1 MVKVASWRD
10 SRKTVKVSDP
20 PEKLPPPYE
29 PGTPRT
35 ARGGAPGSWMLDR
48 SRKRAEAARVDA
60 DEPDGG
66 NDPQKR
72 QLLK

>member
-35 ARGGAPGSWMLDR
+35 ARGGARDRGSIPET
-48 SRKRAEAARVDA
+48 RAEAARVDA

>member
-1 MVKVASWRD
+1 MN
-10 SRKTVKVSDP
+10 
-20 PEKLPPPYE
+20 
-29 PGTPRT
+29 PGRRERRAA
-35 ARGGAPGSWMLDR
+35 ARGIVDR

>member
-1 MVKVASWRD
+1 M
-10 SRKTVKVSDP
+10 VKVSDP
-20 PEKLPPPYE
+20 PEKLPPRPYE

-35 ARGGAPGSWMLDR
+35 ARGRRAGSVDR

>member
-1 MVKVASWRD
+1 MNPAGR
-10 SRKTVKVSDP
+10 R
-20 PEKLPPPYE
+20 E
-29 PGTPRT
+29 RRAA
-35 ARGGAPGSWMLDR
+35 ARGIVDPDPGR
-48 SRKRAEAARVDA
+48 RAEAARVDA